1 MAKGTTKKTEKPT
14 PTEVVVVDVRE
25 LPAVQER
32 ENASVE
38 GFIEKAIAQNV
49 PVETLERL
57 LAVRRE
63 LKADHAKEA
72 FIAAMANFQREC
84 PVIVKDKAVLDKY
97 GKLRYKYAPMDS
109 IINQVREYIG
119 KNGLS
124 YTIDVTN
131 EAGILTAV
139 VKITHI
145 LGHSETSSFQVPI
158 DKDGFM
164 SAPQKYAAAST
175 FAKRYALNNAL
186 GILTGDEDT
195 DAADLDGGVN
205 AEEPTKPAKVLDDT
219 NPALATYKKQLEACR
234 TLDELGTA
242 WANLPIQA
250 KNSLKGLKDELKAM
264 ISQETVIIP
273 E

>member
-1 MAKGTTKKTEKPT
+1 MQKRKPK
-14 PTEVVVVDVRE
+14 VVKDSEIV
-25 LPAVQER
+25 AVETVTVAVTQER
-32 ENASVE
+32 ETASVE
-38 GFIEKAIAQNV
+38 SFIEKALASGAS
-49 PVETLERL
+49 VEALEKL
-57 LAVRRE
+57 LVMRKE
-63 LKADHAKEA
+63 LKGEHAKEA

-84 PVIVKDKAVLDKY
+84 PVIIKDKVVNDKY

-109 IINQVREYIG
+109 IVNQVREYIG

-124 YTIDVTN
+124 YTIDVNN
-131 EAGILTAV
+131 ENGILTAI

-195 DAADLDGGVN
+195 DA
-205 AEEPTKPAKVLDDT
+205 VLDEEVAVPT
-219 NPALATYKKQLEACR
+219 PPVTPPKELAQNNPALATYRKQLESCR
-234 TLDELGTA
+234 TMDELGTA

-250 KNSLKGLKDELKAM
+250 KNALQGVKEELKAM
-264 ISQETVIIP
+264 ISSEVAP
-273 E
+273 A